1 MTGLGLSFR
10 PYLGPHRSLL
20 NLPLPLPA
28 CQNPQHPPAPRECIP
43 LGVWTGG
50 SSLHFT
56 DSLQVFL
63 IPWVT
68 TSALSHLCPP
78 LQDTPTPLHTT
89 GINPKLLRPSQTPPY
104 PGQEIPDV
112 SRTPPAIFL
121 ATFPLPVLTL
131 APAVPKV
138 AWPCHQSLGGW
149 AIFNLQGHTTHK
161 SEETPEPALETC

>member
-1 MTGLGLSFR
+1 MTGLGLSF
-10 PYLGPHRSLL
+10 PPCLGPHRSLL

-28 CQNPQHPPAPRECIP
+28 CQNPQHPPASRECIP

-78 LQDTPTPLHTT
+78 LQDTPTPTYYWYQPKASTPITDSTLSWS
-89 GINPKLLRPSQTPPY
+89 GNPRCLQNTSCYIPSHLPSSCPHFGTCSPQGCLALPSVLRRMGYLQPAGTHDSQ
-104 PGQEIPDV
+104 
-112 SRTPPAIFL
+112 
-121 ATFPLPVLTL
+121 
-131 APAVPKV
+131 K
-138 AWPCHQSLGGW
+138 
-149 AIFNLQGHTTHK
+149 
-161 SEETPEPALETC
+161 